1 MGRPRQDA
9 ATPPARASARRASVR
24 RQGRAAQP
32 LESGEWR
39 TAGEM
44 AVAPGRPRQMERQP
58 SERWSLCEGEEARAR
73 DGRRRFGRRRGA
85 LGSRGVELERP
96 GCAAAA
102 GRGSP
107 RDDRINAGTVQWA
120 GPARSCIGL
129 SFVSTIELA
138 EFCFYN

>member
-1 MGRPRQDA
+1 
-9 ATPPARASARRASVR
+9 
-24 RQGRAAQP
+24 
-32 LESGEWR
+32 
-39 TAGEM
+39 M

-120 GPARSCIGL
+120 GPARSRIGL
-129 SFVSTIELA
+129 SFVSLIEFRVPITRKLSCNFFEKVIYGVFFLFPFVFVA
-138 EFCFYN
+138 SLF